1 VNQILIA
8 EKIYV
13 TPEMKR
19 KKKLYKIEFFLSIFL
34 VCLLSSFYIYAEYDK
49 NKNEKVSQEL
59 LASVNIQPQEVD
71 NTTISQERNII
82 TVVLDDEE
90 EFVNVEEIV
99 DTEEIVEQTSE
110 EPEIVMHNSPSGY
123 EYYTLAVINIPK
135 IGVNYPILCGTTGSK
150 EETEELL
157 KISPCKFHGADPH
170 KEGNFCIV
178 GHNYRNTK
186 FFSKVPTL
194 ELGDTIEITDLYG
207 KTVTYE
213 IYDKYIVAPDDVRC
227 TSQLTNGRVEITL
240 ITCTND
246 SQNRWILK
254 AVAI

>member
-1 VNQILIA
+1 MNQILVT
-8 EKIYV
+8 EKLYV
-13 TPEMKR
+13 TPEL
-19 KKKLYKIEFFLSIFL
+19 KKKKKMYKFEFFLSIFL

-49 NKNEKVSQEL
+49 NKNEKLSQQL
-59 LASVNIQPQEVD
+59 LASVNIPMYEQIDD
-71 NTTISQERNII
+71 NTTIAPEKNII
-82 TVVLDDEE
+82 TVVLDGEDGEVINAQEMIEE
-90 EFVNVEEIV
+90 AMK
-99 DTEEIVEQTSE
+99 
-110 EPEIVMHNSPSGY
+110 EPEKIMHTSPNGY

-135 IGVNYPILCGTTGSK
+135 IEVNYPIICGTTGSK

-157 KISPCKFHGADPH
+157 KISPCKFHGVDPH

-178 GHNYRNTK
+178 GHNYRNKK

-194 ELGDTIEITDLYG
+194 ELGDTVEITDLYG

-213 IYDKYIVAPDDVRC
+213 IYDKYIVDPDDVRC
-227 TSQLTNGRVEITL
+227 TSQLTNGRTEITL

>member
-1 VNQILIA
+1 MNQILIS
-8 EKIYV
+8 EKLYV
-13 TPEMKR
+13 TPELKK

-34 VCLLSSFYIYAEYDK
+34 VCLLSSFYIHAEYDK
-49 NKNEKVSQEL
+49 NKNEKISKEL
-59 LASVNIQPQEVD
+59 LASVNVTGQED
-71 NTTISQERNII
+71 NTTISPEKNII
-82 TVVLDDEE
+82 TVVLDDEYGE
-90 EFVNVEEIV
+90 VIE
-99 DTEEIVEQTSE
+99 TEELVQETIN
-110 EPEIVMHNSPSGY
+110 EPERVMYTSPNGF

-135 IGVNYPILCGTTGSK
+135 IAVNYPIICGTTGSA

-170 KEGNFCIV
+170 KPGNFCIV

-194 ELGDTIEITDLYG
+194 ELGDTVEITDLYG
-207 KTVTYE
+207 KTLTYE
-213 IYDKYIVAPDDVRC
+213 IYDKYVVDPEDVRC
-227 TSQLTNGRVEITL
+227 TSQLTNGRTEITI

>member
-1 VNQILIA
+1 MNQILIT

-13 TPEMKR
+13 TPEL
-19 KKKLYKIEFFLSIFL
+19 KKKKKMYKFEFFLSIIL

-49 NKNEKVSQEL
+49 NKNERISKEL
-59 LASVNIQPQEVD
+59 LASVNIGMQED
-71 NTTISQERNII
+71 TTTISPEKNII

-90 EFVNVEEIV
+90 EAIV
-99 DTEEIVEQTSE
+99 DTEELVEQTLE
-110 EPEIVMHNSPSGY
+110 EPEIVMHTSPNGF

-135 IGVNYPILCGTTGSK
+135 IEVNYPIICGTTGTP

-194 ELGDTIEITDLYG
+194 ELGDTVEITDLYG

-213 IYDKYIVAPDDVRC
+213 IYDKYVVDPDDVRC
-227 TSQLTNGRVEITL
+227 TSQLTNGRTEITL

>member
-1 VNQILIA
+1 MNQILIA
-8 EKIYV
+8 EKLYV
-13 TPEMKR
+13 TPELKK

-49 NKNEKVSQEL
+49 NKNEKISKEL
-59 LASVNIQPQEVD
+59 LASVNISAQED
-71 NTTISQERNII
+71 NTTIAPERNII
-82 TVVLDDEE
+82 TVVLDEDEAEVIVNTE
-90 EFVNVEEIV
+90 ELVEETLDETV
-99 DTEEIVEQTSE
+99 E
-110 EPEIVMHNSPSGY
+110 EPEIVMHTSPNGF

-135 IGVNYPILCGTTGSK
+135 IEVNYPIIQGTTGTP

-157 KISPCKFHGADPH
+157 KIAPCKFHGADPH

-194 ELGDTIEITDLYG
+194 ELGDTVEITDLYG

-213 IYDKYIVAPDDVRC
+213 IYDKYIVDPDDVRC
-227 TSQLTNGRVEITL
+227 TSQLTNGRTEITI

>member
-8 EKIYV
+8 EKLYV
-13 TPEMKR
+13 TPELKK
-19 KKKLYKIEFFLSIFL
+19 KKKLYKFEFFLSIFL
-34 VCLLSSFYIYAEYDK
+34 VCILSSFYIYAEYDK
-49 NKNEKVSQEL
+49 NKNEKISQEL
-59 LASVNIQPQEVD
+59 LASMNIQSQEID
-71 NTTISQERNII
+71 NTTISKERNII
-82 TVVLDDEE
+82 TVVLDEE
-90 EFVNVEEIV
+90 EAEVIV
-99 DTEEIVEQTSE
+99 DTEELVEETLE
-110 EPEIVMHNSPSGY
+110 DPEIVMHTSPNGF

-135 IGVNYPILCGTTGSK
+135 IDVNYPIICGTTGSAA
-150 EETEELL
+150 ETEELL

-194 ELGDTIEITDLYG
+194 ELGDTVEITDLYG
-207 KTVTYE
+207 KTLTYE
-213 IYDKYIVAPDDVRC
+213 IYDKYVVDPDDVRC
-227 TSQLTNGRVEITL
+227 TSQLTNGRTEITI

>member
-8 EKIYV
+8 EKLYV
-13 TPEMKR
+13 TPELKK

-34 VCLLSSFYIYAEYDK
+34 VCILSSFYIYAEYDK
-49 NKNEKVSQEL
+49 NKNEKISQEL
-59 LASVNIQPQEVD
+59 LASVNIGQQEID
-71 NTTISQERNII
+71 NTTISKERNII
-82 TVVLDDEE
+82 TVVLDENE
-90 EFVNVEEIV
+90 NEVIV
-99 DTEEIVEQTSE
+99 DTEVLVEETLE
-110 EPEIVMHNSPSGY
+110 EPEIVMHTSPNGF
-123 EYYTLAVINIPK
+123 EYYTLAIINIPK
-135 IGVNYPILCGTTGSK
+135 IEVNYPIICGTTGSA

-194 ELGDTIEITDLYG
+194 ELGDTVEITDLYG
-207 KTVTYE
+207 KVVTYE
-213 IYDKYIVAPDDVRC
+213 IYDKYTVDPDDVRC
-227 TSQLTNGRVEITL
+227 TSQLTNGRTEITL

>member
-1 VNQILIA
+1 VNQILVT
-8 EKIYV
+8 EKLYV
-13 TPEMKR
+13 TPELKR
-19 KKKLYKIEFFLSIFL
+19 KKKMYKFEFFLSIFL

-49 NKNEKVSQEL
+49 NKNEKIAQEL
-59 LASVNIQPQEVD
+59 LASVNIQQEVD
-71 NTTISQERNII
+71 NTTISKERNII
-82 TVVLDDEE
+82 TVVLDDDESE
-90 EFVNVEEIV
+90 VIV
-99 DTEEIVEQTSE
+99 DTEELVEQTLE
-110 EPEIVMHNSPSGY
+110 EPEIVMHTSPNGF
-123 EYYTLAVINIPK
+123 EYYTLAIINIPK
-135 IGVNYPILCGTTGSK
+135 INVNYPIICGTTGSK

-157 KISPCKFHGADPH
+157 KISPCKFHGSDPH

-194 ELGDTIEITDLYG
+194 ELGDTVEITDLYG
-207 KTVTYE
+207 KTLTYE
-213 IYDKYIVAPDDVRC
+213 IYDKYMVDPEDVRC
-227 TSQLTNGRVEITL
+227 TSQLTNGRTEITL

>member
-1 VNQILIA
+1 MNQILIA
-8 EKIYV
+8 EKLYV
-13 TPEMKR
+13 TPELKK

-49 NKNEKVSQEL
+49 NKNEKLSKEL
-59 LASVNIQPQEVD
+59 LASVNINTQED
-71 NTTISQERNII
+71 NTTIAPERNII
-82 TVVLDDEE
+82 TVVLDEYESEVIVNTEE
-90 EFVNVEEIV
+90 LVEE
-99 DTEEIVEQTSE
+99 TLE
-110 EPEIVMHNSPSGY
+110 EPEIVMHTSPNGF

-135 IGVNYPILCGTTGSK
+135 IEVNYPIICGTTGSK

-194 ELGDTIEITDLYG
+194 ELGDTVEITDLYG
-207 KTVTYE
+207 KTVAYE
-213 IYDKYIVAPDDVRC
+213 IYDKYTVDPDDVRC
-227 TSQLTNGRVEITL
+227 TSQLTNGRTEITL